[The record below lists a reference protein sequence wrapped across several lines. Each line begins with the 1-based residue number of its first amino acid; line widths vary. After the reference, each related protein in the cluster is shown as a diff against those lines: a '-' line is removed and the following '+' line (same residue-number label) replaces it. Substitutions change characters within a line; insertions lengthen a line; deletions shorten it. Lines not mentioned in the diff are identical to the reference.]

1 MFVALRGSSRDLAIP
16 SVKNLSFRSQSL
28 HALSMP
34 SLLRRSLPAPAVTGP
49 RSLAPLNG
57 WKPGA
62 SDGAPPHRRAPWQVI
77 PQRMRMM
84 GRVALA
90 LVLGLGAM
98 GQGASATERAIG
110 RATIA
115 HGETSY
121 IQAISLPAPPS
132 ALWQRPPS
140 LESPLAQSNFPV
152 QQPGSAEE
160 EALQGS
166 SEARIPASKGSIY
179 KPIRLQSGQ
188 NVEDT
193 LTTRDIPL
201 GQGSFARD
209 YVINLKAQDQIAIDL
224 FSDSFDTVVTLM
236 AENGTTLGEN
246 DDGPDG
252 GTNSLLFMRIEED
265 GEYVVRVRGFGQAK
279 GGPFTLKLTRLKPA
293 K

>member
-1 MFVALRGSSRDLAIP
+1 
-16 SVKNLSFRSQSL
+16 
-28 HALSMP
+28 MP
-34 SLLRRSLPAPAVTGP
+34 SLLRRSLPALAVTSS
-49 RSLAPLNG
+49 RHLAPLEG

-62 SDGAPPHRRAPWQVI
+62 NDGAPPHRRAPWQTI
-77 PQRMRMM
+77 SQRMS
-84 GRVALA
+84 RVALA

-98 GQGASATERAIG
+98 SEGASAKELATELA
-110 RATIA
+110 AEA
-115 HGETSY
+115 HEETGSS
-121 IQAISLPAPPS
+121 QAIALPAPPS
-132 ALWQRPPS
+132 ALWPRTS
-140 LESPLAQSNFPV
+140 TLESPLAQSNFPV
-152 QQPGSAEE
+152 QQPGSADE

-166 SEARIPASKGSIY
+166 SEARIPTSKGSIY

-265 GEYVVRVRGFGQAK
+265 GDYVVRVRGFGQAK
-279 GGPFTLKLTRLKPA
+279 GGPFTLKLTRLKPT